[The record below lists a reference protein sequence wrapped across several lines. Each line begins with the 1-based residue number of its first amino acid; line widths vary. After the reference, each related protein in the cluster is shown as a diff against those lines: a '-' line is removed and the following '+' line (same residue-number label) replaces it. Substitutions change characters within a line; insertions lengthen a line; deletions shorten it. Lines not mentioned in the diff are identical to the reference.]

1 MPRIPEYCDTY
12 LNLFSVELTTSCISI
27 ENSFELLEYDA
38 HQDDIAAVYDNP
50 IYADNKD
57 ISLAIIALY
66 KLHINSVL
74 EVQGILLANP
84 ESNPLPDV
92 AKILYTVTAL
102 ATADDINDILSGM
115 NPITDDTP
123 LIYLASIIADMI
135 DMQIA
140 EVLALIESVTPDI
153 LKVLNTAPEFE
164 PPHSNMTDVAEIR
177 FKKALATTHT
187 IIVVDTIRQ
196 LGYFGYNLNS
206 ILSTVHDAILE
217 LPDIEEQANELIM
230 LVLGS
235 STPDTIILA
244 TILHITDLV
253 YLDPLV
259 RMRVNAIITKQMS
272 HYND

>member
-57 ISLAIIALY
+57 ISLAIINLY
-66 KLHINSVL
+66 KLHMNSVL

-92 AKILYTVTAL
+92 AKILYAITAL
-102 ATADDINDILSGM
+102 ASADDINDILSGM
-115 NPITDDTP
+115 SPITDDTP
-123 LIYLASIIADMI
+123 LLYLASIISDMVE
-135 DMQIA
+135 MQIA
-140 EVLALIESVTPDI
+140 EVLVLIESVTPDI
-153 LKVLNTAPEFE
+153 LKVLDTAPEFE
-164 PPHSNMTDVAEIR
+164 PPLSDMTDVAELR
-177 FKKALATTHT
+177 FKKTQASTHT
-187 IIVVDTIRQ
+187 IIVANTIRQ

-206 ILSTVHDAILE
+206 ILATVHDAILE
-217 LPDIEEQANELIM
+217 LPDIEEQASELVM

-235 STPDTIILA
+235 STPDTVILS
-244 TILHITDLV
+244 TILHITDLI
-253 YLDPLV
+253 YLDPIV

-272 HYND
+272 HYYD